1 MTTNS
6 KLLVNKDETPSEFL
20 YRIRRERDYTQK
32 QIAKFMG
39 VSQVTVMRWESGQS
53 AISSKSAKGLGEFFN
68 IDPSNFYSSEDP
80 VAGSL
85 PLSDMLEN
93 FRICDEKRGCNMP
106 SQNLKQMLPL
116 TKDTFGVLV
125 QTDSMESDFPNR
137 TIPKGAVAVI
147 RPVDD
152 LAKCANHV
160 VYGTFDD
167 KTFVIKELCMDGNRY
182 ILKPWNRQYPTV
194 TELSC
199 FKVRGF
205 VIGYFMPV

>member
-1 MTTNS
+1 
-6 KLLVNKDETPSEFL
+6 
-20 YRIRRERDYTQK
+20 
-32 QIAKFMG
+32 MG
-39 VSQVTVMRWESGQS
+39 VSQVTVLRWESGQS
-53 AISSKSAKGLGEFFN
+53 AISAKNAKGLGEFFN
-68 IDPSNFYSSEDP
+68 IDPSNFYSGETP
-80 VAGSL
+80 VTSSGTL
-85 PLSDMLEN
+85 PLSDILEN
-93 FRICDEKRGCNMP
+93 FRICDEKRGCNML

-125 QTDSMESDFPNR
+125 QTDSMESDFCNR

-152 LAKCANHV
+152 IKKCVNHV
-160 VYGTFDD
+160 IYGTFDD
-167 KTFVIKELCMDGNRY
+167 KTFVIKELCMDGNKY